1 MKKLVALLVALALV
15 LCVFTACAKQEA
27 APVDG
32 GAAAAT
38 AAPAAE
44 KTEDKY
50 FTFAASP
57 ATAAMYPYW
66 VAVAQAVQAA
76 YPEMH
81 VSVSESQGATDVSNR
96 IRAGEADVGNSA
108 SPSDYDNF
116 NGLKSFDGNP
126 NKDARMLWYYDTRT
140 ACLIAV
146 SEESGITTIEGLTG
160 QKVNPGG
167 TGTTAAKIAMDAMKL
182 LGVEPNWFE
191 SGKADAADA
200 YANRQIVGVG
210 ASAMQPDSYVVQ
222 LQASRPV
229 RILSY
234 TDEQLAKILE
244 AMPYLMPM
252 TISANTYEGIDY
264 DVQVYSFMQG
274 AQSSKN
280 LSQEDGYKMV
290 KAVFETQRSIWEEAM
305 PNLAG
310 ADLVANSLSSAIPLH
325 AGTVQYLVEKGVEV
339 PADLIPAEYVPVG

>member
-1 MKKLVALLVALALV
+1 
-15 LCVFTACAKQEA
+15 
-27 APVDG
+27 
-32 GAAAAT
+32 
-38 AAPAAE
+38 
-44 KTEDKY
+44 
-50 FTFAASP
+50 
-57 ATAAMYPYW
+57 
-66 VAVAQAVQAA
+66 
-76 YPEMH
+76 
-81 VSVSESQGATDVSNR
+81 
-96 IRAGEADVGNSA
+96 
-108 SPSDYDNF
+108 
-116 NGLKSFDGNP
+116 
-126 NKDARMLWYYDTRT
+126 MLWYYDTRT

-252 TISANTYEGIDY
+252 TIPANTYEGIDY